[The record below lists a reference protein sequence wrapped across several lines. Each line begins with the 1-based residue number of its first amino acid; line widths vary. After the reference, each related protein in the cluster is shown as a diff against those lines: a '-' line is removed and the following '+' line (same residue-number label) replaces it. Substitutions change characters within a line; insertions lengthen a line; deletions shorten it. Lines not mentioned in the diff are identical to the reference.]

1 MRPPEG
7 TFKGTNIM
15 TPTWEA
21 YYKLAGDEWAE
32 LTTGRGIEGAKLWGV
47 TVRQAGGGLSAH
59 PSKLCYSRR
68 EALAY
73 IAELTY
79 PLGGVE

>member
-1 MRPPEG
+1 MRPPDG

-15 TPTWEA
+15 T
-21 YYKLAGDEWAE
+21 
-32 LTTGRGIEGAKLWGV
+32 
-47 TVRQAGGGLSAH
+47 
-59 PSKLCYSRR
+59 LCYSRR